1 MALKFKSDDL
11 LSFGINLFEAKNV
24 SGTVARRVSDSLVS
38 TSLAGID
45 SHGVILFIR
54 YINEIEKG
62 QIVPEAE
69 PEIVVD
75 SGPMSLIDGH
85 FGFGQVT
92 AMKGIE
98 WAIEKMSTYGI
109 SMVGFRHTN
118 HIGRVGEYTLH
129 AAGQNLIALGTCNG
143 GANVAPYGA
152 SRRLFGT
159 NPICCAIP
167 VRGREP
173 ILIDLATS
181 ILPEGKIRVAKN
193 EKRKIKSGILI
204 DRQGEPTDIPD
215 DLYLGGALLPIGEH
229 KGSALSLMVEIL
241 CGLMTGTGCAAFS
254 DWPGGNGVLFIV
266 MDPSRFRNLDD
277 FFDDID
283 KMIWAIKDL
292 PAAPDCD
299 GILLPG
305 DPEYH
310 RENERKKNGIPLDDE
325 TWQELKTIAERL
337 DVEPPEPLKDT
348 RG

>member
-1 MALKFKSDDL
+1 MALTFKSDDL
-11 LSFGINLFEAKNV
+11 LSFGIHLFEAKKV
-24 SGTVARRVSDSLVS
+24 PATVARRVSDSLVS

-54 YINEIEKG
+54 YIDEIENG
-62 QIVPEAE
+62 QIVPDAE
-69 PEIVVD
+69 PEIVTD
-75 SGPMSLIDGH
+75 SGPVSLIDGH

-92 AMKGIE
+92 AMKGMAL
-98 WAIEKMSTYGI
+98 AIDKASSHGI
-109 SMVGFRHTN
+109 AAVGFRHTN
-118 HIGRVGEYTLH
+118 HIGRVGEYTLQ
-129 AAGQNLIALGTCNG
+129 AARKNLIALGSCNA

-159 NPICCAIP
+159 NPLCCAIP
-167 VRGREP
+167 VRDRDP

-193 EKRKIKSGILI
+193 EKRKIKPGILI
-204 DRQGEPTDIPD
+204 DREGKPTDIPA
-215 DLYLGGALLPIGEH
+215 DLYLGGAILPIGEH
-229 KGSALSLMVEIL
+229 KGSALSLMVEVL

-266 MDPSRFRNLDD
+266 IDPSRFRNLNE

-283 KMIWAIKDL
+283 KMIGAIKGL
-292 PAAPDCD
+292 PTAPGCD
-299 GILLPG
+299 EILLPG

-310 RENERKKNGIPLDDE
+310 MENERKKNGIPLDDE
-325 TWQELKTIAERL
+325 TWQGLQAIAERL
-337 DVEPPEPLKDT
+337 GVATPEPLNDA